1 MPDILRWTEIQD
13 DFRDRLLLGN
23 GSSMAIH
30 RGFGYES
37 LFRTAVDHGHITQ
50 SVAEIFRQFRV
61 NDFEVVLRKL
71 WHTKLVLQ
79 ALDIPFERVEEAY
92 LGVRR
97 ALIATVRD
105 AHISYADAEEHLPH
119 IYRFMR
125 RFNTVISLNY
135 DLIVYWAAML
145 ANREGRWFKD
155 GFIDG
160 AFADDWERLRAP
172 IDGARGS
179 TLYFYPHGN
188 LALTRTR
195 GGESK
200 VATWGG
206 ITLLESILRTWEA
219 GNAVPLF
226 VCEGTTEHKKRSIK
240 SSSYLQRVFSEVL
253 PGNAGSLVIYGW
265 SMSEQDQH
273 VLDQLYR
280 RPPARVAVS
289 VRNNNQDFAVEA
301 ERILEVAGV
310 REIVFFD
317 SASAGCWNNPAP
329 INPRQ

>member
-1 MPDILRWTEIQD
+1 MPDILRWTDIEQD
-13 DFRDRLLLGN
+13 FSDRLLLGN

-37 LFRTAVDHGHITQ
+37 LFRIAVDQGHITRP
-50 SVAEIFRQFRV
+50 VAEIFRQFRV

-97 ALIATVRD
+97 ALIETVRD
-105 AHISYADAEEHLPH
+105 AHITYADAEAHLPH
-119 IYRFMR
+119 IARFMR

-160 AFADDWERLRAP
+160 EFADDWERLRSP
-172 IDGARGS
+172 IDGLEGS

-188 LALTRTR
+188 LALTRTKR
-195 GGESK
+195 GESK
-200 VATWGG
+200 VTSRGA
-206 ITLLESILRTWEA
+206 TLLESILSTWEA

-240 SSSYLQRVFSEVL
+240 SSAYLQRVFSEVL
-253 PGNAGSLVIYGW
+253 PGDGDSLVIYGW

-273 VLDQLYR
+273 VVDQLYR
-280 RPPARVAVS
+280 RPPSRVAVS
-289 VRNNNQDFAVEA
+289 VRGNNQDFAEEA

-317 SASAGCWNNPAP
+317 SASAGCWNNP
-329 INPRQ
+329 PRNQWR